1 MTLYMAREF
10 DGDGEAN
17 LKLCKTVE
25 EALNVCVDE
34 YKKLNEKNKIKN
46 YYINKGIYCLEVVI
60 EYELYGYI
68 LKNKDYSIEE
78 FEIDITNS

>member
-10 DGDGEAN
+10 DGDGDAN

-34 YKKLNEKNKIKN
+34 YKKLNEKIK
-46 YYINKGIYCLEVVI
+46 
-60 EYELYGYI
+60 
-68 LKNKDYSIEE
+68 
-78 FEIDITNS
+78 

>member
-10 DGDGEAN
+10 DGDGDIN

-25 EALNVCVDE
+25 EALNVCIDE
-34 YKKLNEKNKIKN
+34 YKKLNEKINIRN
-46 YYINKGIYCLEVVI
+46 FYINKGVYCLEVVI

-68 LKNKDYSIEE
+68 FKNKDYSIEE
-78 FEIDITNS
+78 FEID

>member
-1 MTLYMAREF
+1 MMILYMAREF
-10 DGDGEAN
+10 DGDGDAN

-25 EALNVCVDE
+25 EALNVCIDE

-60 EYELYGYI
+60 EYELYSSI
-68 LKNKDYSIEE
+68 FKNKDYSIEE
-78 FEIDITNS
+78 FKIDI